1 MTGRG
6 PQAEQTL
13 RIRPTELCR
22 TPPSRLRED
31 QFVAQL
37 GSVGLGSTS
46 YVVGR
51 RDPHTP
57 EWIVLGYATG
67 GHERVWRRTRTHTD
81 GVLAYALVEDDSSN
95 GYVTVA

>member
-6 PQAEQTL
+6 RQDDLTL
-13 RIRPTELCR
+13 RIRPAELCN
-22 TPPSRLRED
+22 TPPAGLRED

-51 RDPHTP
+51 RDPRAP

-67 GHERVWRRTRTHTD
+67 GLERVWRRTRPHTD

-95 GYVTVA
+95 GYVSVA